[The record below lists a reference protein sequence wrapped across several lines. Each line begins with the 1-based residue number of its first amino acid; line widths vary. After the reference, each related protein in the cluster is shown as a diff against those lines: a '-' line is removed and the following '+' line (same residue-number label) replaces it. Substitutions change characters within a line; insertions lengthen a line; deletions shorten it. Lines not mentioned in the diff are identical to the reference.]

1 MDHKHRRGILEA
13 MGIPIQFRNQIH
25 TARQRAIAS
34 EGGKAAHER
43 GTAHEFTSEEARRA
57 GSMSHGNRQSASTSS
72 KTKGDDGN
80 VRPVMTRTFQTLS
93 QAEEENGQ
101 SRIYLGI
108 HWSFDKTEGIAQG
121 RRAGVLSVLGISTGS
136 VMHTLMAALGL
147 SVIIGQSP
155 MLFSIVKWAGA
166 VYVAYIGFQMLLQKS
181 TLDFHAAET
190 GGQTTKDSRIFRDA
204 MVTNLLNPKVALF
217 FIAFLPQFV
226 QPSHA
231 GTFLPFL
238 LLGLTF
244 AFLGML
250 WCLVLATS
258 AATISAKLRADS
270 RLSFLLNK
278 ICGTALLGL
287 SISIAFAK
295 K

>member
-1 MDHKHRRGILEA
+1 
-13 MGIPIQFRNQIH
+13 
-25 TARQRAIAS
+25 
-34 EGGKAAHER
+34 
-43 GTAHEFTSEEARRA
+43 
-57 GSMSHGNRQSASTSS
+57 
-72 KTKGDDGN
+72 
-80 VRPVMTRTFQTLS
+80 
-93 QAEEENGQ
+93 
-101 SRIYLGI
+101 
-108 HWSFDKTEGIAQG
+108 
-121 RRAGVLSVLGISTGS
+121 
-136 VMHTLMAALGL
+136 MAALGL
-147 SVIIGQSP
+147 SVIIEQSP
-155 MLFSIVKWAGA
+155 LLFSIVKWAGA
-166 VYVAYIGFQMLLQKS
+166 VYVAYIGFQMLVQKS
-181 TLDFHAAET
+181 TLDFHAAKT

-250 WCLVLATS
+250 WCLVLATF

-270 RLSFLLNK
+270 RLSSLLNK